1 MNHYTILSI
10 SCITI
15 AILLAFVSLVVEPKK
30 KSAAWYLIIIL
41 ICILV
46 PLAFI
51 FLILHNR
58 EEIKKNKEDSNIR
71 KINRVIASS
80 LSPESNQTLPSR
92 KEVYDVPKSTSKK
105 DFIQPERAPPDS
117 RAGNLWYSRSNIQN
131 IQNIQKRN
139 NLQPK
144 LNNISNRRINNIR
157 NRPIS
162 DFPYPSETIYNGS
175 YETL

>member
-58 EEIKKNKEDSNIR
+58 EEIKKNKEDNKDKRLVDMMVSGLPPR
-71 KINRVIASS
+71 EK
-80 LSPESNQTLPSR
+80 QTIPFK
-92 KEVYDVPKSTSKK
+92 KEVYDVPKNTSQK
-105 DFIQPERAPPDS
+105 DFIQSERAPPDP
-117 RAGNLWYSRSNIQN
+117 RAGNLWYSRS
-131 IQNIQKRN
+131 NIQKRN

-144 LNNISNRRINNIR
+144 LNNISDRINNIR